1 MLPVT
6 FTQVKVLI
14 KNSLQP
20 LNVHWESFYLL
31 NRAVDYREGQ
41 KKTKGTFYLSELRL
55 ARPFSS

>member
-20 LNVHWESFYLL
+20 LNVHWEIKFLFKSDHLL
-31 NRAVDYREGQ
+31 NRAVDYREGE
-41 KKTKGTFYLSELRL
+41 KKN
-55 ARPFSS
+55 

>member
-20 LNVHWESFYLL
+20 LICALRKFLFKSDHLL
-31 NRAVDYREGQ
+31 NRTVHYREGHK
-41 KKTKGTFYLSELRL
+41 KKTEGSFDLSELT
-55 ARPFSS
+55 S